1 MEMFFIYLWQK
12 TLFMNF
18 ENIKNILLFVNYI
31 KFDPQS
37 IVYFLKKKF
46 FQFISWYLI
55 FITIFALVLLIIIY
69 LFFLLKFFI
78 Y

>member
-1 MEMFFIYLWQK
+1 
-12 TLFMNF
+12 MNF

-37 IVYFLKKKF
+37 IIYFFKKKNF
-46 FQFISWYLI
+46 FQFHI
-55 FITIFALVLLIIIY
+55 LVFDFYNNFCSRSFDYY